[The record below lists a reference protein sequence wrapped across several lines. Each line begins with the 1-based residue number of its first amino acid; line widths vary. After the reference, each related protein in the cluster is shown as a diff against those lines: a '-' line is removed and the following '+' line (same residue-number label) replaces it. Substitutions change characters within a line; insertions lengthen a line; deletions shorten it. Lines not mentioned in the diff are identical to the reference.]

1 MTSEEVQ
8 RHVLGQYGLVATA
21 VELDELEA
29 VISTAASML
38 MPTSKRRR
46 PKMISKIMSLLFI
59 FLWPRRTFLMM

>member
-8 RHVLGQYGLVATA
+8 RHVLGQNGLVAEA
-21 VELDELEA
+21 AEEPAEEA

-38 MPTSKRRR
+38 IPTSKRRR

-59 FLWPRRTFLMM
+59 FLFLSLGHV

>member
-8 RHVLGQYGLVATA
+8 RHVLGQNGLVAEA
-21 VELDELEA
+21 AEEPAEEAA

-59 FLWPRRTFLMM
+59 FLFLSLGHV